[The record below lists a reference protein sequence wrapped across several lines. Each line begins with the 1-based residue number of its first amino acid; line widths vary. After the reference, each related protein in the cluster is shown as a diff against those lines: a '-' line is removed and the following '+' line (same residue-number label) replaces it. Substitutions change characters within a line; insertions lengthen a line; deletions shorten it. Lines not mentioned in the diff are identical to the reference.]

1 MIESAEALDAEAI
14 FADIVTQLSDLQWNP
29 DMTGPQAF
37 GAMKQVLLL
46 RNLVDHHATTL
57 TGEMDRLGVADH
69 KTTRLR
75 ELLISMG
82 FAPAVA
88 GRYVR
93 ISATTDVDLLL
104 AHAADGSISSE
115 HVDAIVRGLAHIDTR
130 SPEPL
135 DTVQRCEFLRKLL
148 SHYFAGF
155 TPAEI
160 NTYTRQL
167 GNELA
172 AETPGGLPAAEDKTI
187 NSYTDRITDDGRL
200 EISANLDIVA
210 GEKTRTLMETLSAPK
225 PQPDGSPDP
234 RTPEQIC
241 AAAFETIVELAAQ
254 GLADTT
260 FSAKPTNGLLWTW
273 SADNPALGG
282 DLQNMGAITEA
293 TAK

>member
-1 MIESAEALDAEAI
+1 MIDTTEALDAVAV
-14 FADIVTQLSDLQWNP
+14 FAGIVTQLSDLQWNP
-29 DMTGPQAF
+29 EMTGPQAF

-115 HVDAIVRGLAHIDTR
+115 HADAIVRGLAHIDTR
-130 SPEPL
+130 CPEPL

-160 NTYTRQL
+160 
-167 GNELA
+167 
-172 AETPGGLPAAEDKTI
+172 
-187 NSYTDRITDDGRL
+187 
-200 EISANLDIVA
+200 
-210 GEKTRTLMETLSAPK
+210 LSL
-225 PQPDGSPDP
+225 
-234 RTPEQIC
+234 IH
-241 AAAFETIVELAAQ
+241 I
-254 GLADTT
+254 
-260 FSAKPTNGLLWTW
+260 
-273 SADNPALGG
+273 
-282 DLQNMGAITEA
+282 
-293 TAK
+293 

>member
-14 FADIVTQLSDLQWNP
+14 FADIVSQLSDLQWNP

-104 AHAADGSISSE
+104 AHARMV
-115 HVDAIVRGLAHIDTR
+115 HLVRTRRCHRPRIGAHR
-130 SPEPL
+130 HPL
-135 DTVQRCEFLRKLL
+135 
-148 SHYFAGF
+148 
-155 TPAEI
+155 
-160 NTYTRQL
+160 
-167 GNELA
+167 
-172 AETPGGLPAAEDKTI
+172 
-187 NSYTDRITDDGRL
+187 
-200 EISANLDIVA
+200 
-210 GEKTRTLMETLSAPK
+210 
-225 PQPDGSPDP
+225 P
-234 RTPEQIC
+234 RTPRHR
-241 AAAFETIVELAAQ
+241 
-254 GLADTT
+254 
-260 FSAKPTNGLLWTW
+260 
-273 SADNPALGG
+273 
-282 DLQNMGAITEA
+282 A
-293 TAK
+293 TV